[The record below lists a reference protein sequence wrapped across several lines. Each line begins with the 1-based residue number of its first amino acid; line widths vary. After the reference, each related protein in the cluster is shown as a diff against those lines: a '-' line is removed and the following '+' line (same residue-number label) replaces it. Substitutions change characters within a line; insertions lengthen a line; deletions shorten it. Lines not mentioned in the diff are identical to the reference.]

1 VGLNDYYVNTTLI
14 LRWNIKSIRNVN
26 MSMKNKVLS
35 AISITIKGIS
45 SFNPPRLVRA
55 NSAFQ
60 KN

>member
-1 VGLNDYYVNTTLI
+1 
-14 LRWNIKSIRNVN
+14 